1 MSCVYFLDATI
12 SNITKPS
19 PTQSTSLT
27 ISQNQFSGSAIASP
41 VIIQVVP
48 VAVNKT
54 VELSK
59 TKAAGSVSR
68 NRKNYRKIVPKIQ
81 IDRY

>member
-1 MSCVYFLDATI
+1 M
-12 SNITKPS
+12 
-19 PTQSTSLT
+19 
-27 ISQNQFSGSAIASP
+27 SQNHVAGNTIANP

-48 VAVNKT
+48 VTVNQK

-59 TKAAGSVSR
+59 TIGGSVGS
-68 NRKNYRKIVPKIQ
+68 NKNYRKIVPKIQ